1 MTSDEMGNA
10 DMTKGKGLNGEQ
22 KKKKR
27 KTSQIEEGTDEEVK
41 IDMP

>member
-22 KKKKR
+22 KKKKKENITNR
-27 KTSQIEEGTDEEVK
+27 GGNGRRG
-41 IDMP
+41 